1 MALLIGIGGFFLFF
15 LSDWNDLH
23 WGRKGLRFCFPL
35 GAALLTAATA
45 AACWQGTAPVDG
57 WMRAGAGVLALSFL
71 TLEVYALFFA
81 LPPKASYTAPG
92 ERRETRASGVYA
104 LCRHPGVLFFVP
116 LYICLWLAF
125 GLPLLHVILYA
136 LLDVLLVVYEDFR
149 VFPVVLEGYVGYRK
163 QAPFLLPNSAS
174 LRACLGREDR

>member
-1 MALLIGIGGFFLFF
+1 MVLLIGIGGFLLFF

-35 GAALLTAATA
+35 GAALLTGATA
-45 AACWQGTAPVDG
+45 AACCQGSAPVVG
-57 WMRAGAGVLALSFL
+57 GLRAAAGVLALIFL
-71 TLEVYALFFA
+71 ALEVYALFFA

-92 ERRETRASGVYA
+92 ERRETRAAGVYA

-116 LYICLWLAF
+116 LYICLWIGF
-125 GLPLLHVILYA
+125 GLPPLHVTVYV

-149 VFPVVLEGYVGYRK
+149 VFPAVLEGYGDYRK
-163 QAPFLLPNSAS
+163 QAPFLIPNSAS
-174 LRACLGREDR
+174 LRACLRRENK